1 MKILALSG
9 SLRAASSNSTLLR
22 AAVRLAPEGVGVVLY
37 DGLGGLPHFNP
48 DLDRTLDDP
57 LLPAAVRDLRQRVG
71 EADALLI
78 CCPEYA
84 HGVPGSFKNAL
95 DWLVGGSEMPGMP
108 VALVNASPRSVH
120 AQASLVEILRTMS
133 AQVVPGSPFPVG
145 LSGSGLDEDGMVA
158 NPEVRSTLEAVFA
171 ALAEAV
177 AMRRG
182 RASAGGDGA

>member
-120 AQASLVEILRTMS
+120 VQASLVEILRTMS
-133 AQVVPGSPFPVG
+133 AQVVPGSPFPIA
-145 LSGSGLDEDGMVA
+145 LSGRGLDEDRMVA
-158 NPEVRSTLEAVFA
+158 EPDVHSILEAVFA
-171 ALAEAV
+171 SL
-177 AMRRG
+177 
-182 RASAGGDGA
+182 SAGSDR